1 MQDSKIEKKNLEWLL
16 DQPQDIQYEMFKNFV
31 DIARLH
37 YNQLMEEELREKA
50 GEKHSRSSN
59 YSRWSSNPG
68 SIRVGSEK
76 VKVEVPRLFN
86 KLTGKVETPEY
97 YEKLHSMEMPGE
109 EVLKKIILGL
119 SQQDY
124 EKVTR
129 SVVDSF
135 GLSQSSISRRF
146 KEESSKALEEFEKRD
161 LSNYEFLAIV
171 IDGKYLSRD
180 NVVIALGVT
189 SMGVKVPLGF
199 VQTTTENSTA
209 VKGLLQGL
217 IERGFSFTGGLLAL
231 LDGSKGLRKAVDEVF
246 GEFVVV
252 QRCQWHKRENVIS
265 YLSEKEK
272 PVFKGK
278 LQRAYSEPL
287 YEEAKIRLF
296 EIRDELKKINRSAA
310 NSLEEGLEE
319 TLTMHRLG
327 LVEELGRSF
336 TTTNM
341 IESMNSLLAKHLRN
355 VKNWV
360 NSDMKSRW
368 VASALLEIEIRLR
381 RVNNYNKL
389 YLLKSA
395 IMAELNLEQQ
405 KVA

>member
-16 DQPQDIQYEMFKNFV
+16 EQPQDIQYEMFKNFV

-37 YNQLMEEELREKA
+37 YNQLLEEELREKA
-50 GEKHSRSSN
+50 GEKYSRSDN

-86 KLTGKVETPEY
+86 KLTGKTETPEY
-97 YEKLHSMEMPGE
+97 YEKLHRMDMPNE
-109 EVLKKIILGL
+109 EVLKKVILGL
-119 SQQDY
+119 SQGDY

-146 KEESSKALEEFEKRD
+146 IEESSKALEEFENRD
-161 LSNYEFLAIV
+161 LSKHEFLALV

-189 SMGVKVPLGF
+189 TTGLKLPLGF
-199 VQTTTENSTA
+199 VQTTTENSMA
-209 VKGLLQGL
+209 VKGLLQNL

-252 QRCQWHKRENVIS
+252 QRCQPACR
-265 YLSEKEK
+265 
-272 PVFKGK
+272 
-278 LQRAYSEPL
+278 QRQ
-287 YEEAKIRLF
+287 
-296 EIRDELKKINRSAA
+296 
-310 NSLEEGLEE
+310 
-319 TLTMHRLG
+319 
-327 LVEELGRSF
+327 
-336 TTTNM
+336 
-341 IESMNSLLAKHLRN
+341 
-355 VKNWV
+355 
-360 NSDMKSRW
+360 
-368 VASALLEIEIRLR
+368 VA
-381 RVNNYNKL
+381 
-389 YLLKSA
+389 
-395 IMAELNLEQQ
+395 
-405 KVA
+405 